1 MATLTEGLLE
11 NVIPV
16 VQYHGINSNKGLTIG
31 GSGAIDLSGSTGIF
45 KTPTGAVTIGSG
57 AVTISGAVTFTSTT
71 PSIGRKS
78 PVTASGGATRTLLAA
93 DSGSLNLF
101 DAATGVAYTLPTPA
115 VGLVYDFVVTVL
127 QTSGTNS
134 VITAAPASQFIRG
147 YITMFSDV
155 DVTPS
160 ATLGPKGFA
169 GDGTSHV
176 KINTNATTTGGGIGS
191 WLRLIGVSTTVW
203 QAWGIQRSPSGTIA
217 TPFLVA

>member
-11 NVIPV
+11 NHIPV
-16 VQYHGINSNKGLTIG
+16 VAYHGLNTNKNITVG
-31 GSGAIDLSGSTGIF
+31 GSSAVDMSGSTGIF
-45 KTPTGAVTIGSG
+45 KTPTGAVTIGDG
-57 AVTISGAVTFTSTT
+57 AVTISGAITYTSTT
-71 PSIGRKS
+71 PPIGRKA
-78 PVTASGGATRTLLAA
+78 PVTASGGATRTLTAA
-93 DSGSLNLF
+93 NSGSVNLF
-101 DAATGVAYTLPTPA
+101 DAASGVAYTLPTPA
-115 VGLVYDFVVTVL
+115 VGLVYDFVVTVA

-134 VITAAPASQFIRG
+134 VITAVTASQFIRG

-155 DVTPS
+155 DITPS

-203 QAWGIQRSPSGTIA
+203 QAYGIIRSPSGTIA

>member
-1 MATLTEGLLE
+1 MATLTEGLME
-11 NVIPV
+11 EAFPV
-16 VQYHGINSNKGLTIG
+16 YRYHGINTNKNVTVG
-31 GSGAIDLSGSTGIF
+31 GSAVTDLSGSTGVF
-45 KTPTGAVTIGSG
+45 KTSTGAVTIGDGAVTVSG
-57 AVTISGAVTFTSTT
+57 AVTYTSTT
-71 PSIGRKS
+71 PPIGVRE
-78 PVTASGGATRTLLAA
+78 PVTASGGATRTLTAA
-93 DSGSLNLF
+93 NSGSLNLF
-101 DAATGVAYTLPTPA
+101 DAAGGVAYTLPTPA

-134 VITAAPASQFIRG
+134 VITATTASQFIRG

-155 DVTPS
+155 DITPS

-203 QAWGIQRSPSGTIA
+203 QAWGILRSPSGAIA